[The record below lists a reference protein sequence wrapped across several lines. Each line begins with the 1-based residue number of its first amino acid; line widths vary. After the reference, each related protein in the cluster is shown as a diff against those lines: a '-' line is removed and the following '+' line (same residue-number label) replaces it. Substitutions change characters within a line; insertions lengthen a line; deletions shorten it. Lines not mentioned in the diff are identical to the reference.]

1 MGNSVRQIDKF
12 MEKFVREIFKLEPE
26 EYLGVLTLCGIGLF
40 KDEEEKEEKDFSQ
53 TYLELLDKVSSYPRA
68 RRRNLMRI
76 IKKANK
82 GRK

>member
-1 MGNSVRQIDKF
+1 MDKF
-12 MEKFVREIFKLEPE
+12 MDKFVREILKLEPE
-26 EYLGVLTLCGIGLF
+26 EYLGVLTLCNIGLF
-40 KDEEEKEEKDFSQ
+40 KDEEKKEEKDFAQ
-53 TYLELLDKVSSYPRA
+53 TYLELLYKVSSYPRA